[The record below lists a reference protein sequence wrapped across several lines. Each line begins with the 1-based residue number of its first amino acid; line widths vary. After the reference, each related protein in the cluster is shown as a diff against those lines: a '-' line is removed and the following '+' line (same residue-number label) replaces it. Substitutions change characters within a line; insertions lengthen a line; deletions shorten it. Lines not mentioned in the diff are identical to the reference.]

1 MLRDRL
7 VCGINHERTQQRLL
21 SEGST
26 QKKTLKK
33 ALDVALLLELAINQT
48 AVIQSGYMNS
58 RSETQILAIK
68 KLRNTISVTEIM
80 QPSHALS
87 LLKSVFIVTT
97 KVIQAK
103 FVVKR
108 QKQIK

>member
-7 VCGINHERTQQRLL
+7 FCGNNHERTQQCLL
-21 SEGST
+21 SEGLT
-26 QKKTLKK
+26 QTKTLKK
-33 ALDVALLLELAINQT
+33 AFDIALLLELAISQA
-48 AVIQSGYMNS
+48 AVFQSGYMNS
-58 RSETQILAIK
+58 KSETQILAIK
-68 KLRNTISVTEIM
+68 KLRNAISVTEII
-80 QPSHALS
+80 QPSHAFS
-87 LLKSVFIVTT
+87 SIKSVFIVTT